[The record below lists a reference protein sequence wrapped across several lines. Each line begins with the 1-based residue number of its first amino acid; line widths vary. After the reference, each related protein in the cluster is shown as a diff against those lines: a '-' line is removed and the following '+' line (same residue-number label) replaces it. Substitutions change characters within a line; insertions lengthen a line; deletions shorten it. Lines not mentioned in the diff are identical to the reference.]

1 MSNFDNQ
8 RSTEE
13 LSAKINR
20 LKNVSF
26 PFRFEN
32 SNKKYHQIILLD
44 NFGPRKRCQRSKYV
58 YRLNGK
64 F

>member
-32 SNKKYHQIILLD
+32 SNKFKKIPSN
-44 NFGPRKRCQRSKYV
+44 NFIR
-58 YRLNGK
+58 
-64 F
+64 